1 MAKTK
6 NEKRVAVV
14 TGASRGIG
22 RAIAAKL
29 AADGF
34 HVVAVARNADK
45 LAELVAEIEQGGG
58 SGGAEARSLDLTDH
72 AAAAKLIEDVA
83 DDHGRLDVLVNNAGI
98 TKDNLLMRMEDAE
111 FDDVIDTNLRSVF
124 VLTRAA
130 SRYLMRSRPGGRLI
144 NIGSVSGVAGNKG
157 QSNYA
162 ASKAALAG
170 FTKSVAKELG
180 GKGMTANVVAPGF
193 IETDMTD
200 VLPDQ
205 IKDTVK
211 TMVPLGRFGQGAEV
225 AAVVAFLASEHA
237 GYVTG
242 QVICVDGGMA
252 M

>member
-1 MAKTK
+1 MAEK
-6 NEKRVAVV
+6 NEKRVAIV

-22 RAIAAKL
+22 REIAKHL
-29 AADGF
+29 AAGGC
-34 HVVAVARNADK
+34 HIVAVARDAAK
-45 LAELVAEIEQGGG
+45 LGDLVKEIEGEGGT
-58 SGGAEARSLDLTDH
+58 AEAKSLDLTDFEG
-72 AAAAKLIEDVA
+72 AAKLVEDVA
-83 DDHGRLDVLVNNAGI
+83 DAHGRLDVLVNNAGI

-111 FDDVIDTNLRSVF
+111 FDDVIGTNLKSVF

-130 SRYLMRSRPGGRLI
+130 SRFLMRSKSGRLI

-162 ASKAALAG
+162 ASKAALSG

-180 GKGMTANVVAPGF
+180 GKGLTANVVAPGF

-200 VLPDQ
+200 VLPDE
-205 IKDTVK
+205 IKKTVK
-211 TMVPLGRFGQGAEV
+211 EHVPLRRFGQAEEI
-225 AAVVAFLASEHA
+225 AAVVAFLASESA

-242 QVICVDGGMA
+242 QVLCVDGGLA

>member
-6 NEKRVAVV
+6 TDRRVAVV

-22 RAIAAKL
+22 RAIALRL
-29 AADGF
+29 AADGH
-34 HVVAVARNADK
+34 HVVAVARDAGK
-45 LAELVAEIEQGGG
+45 LDDLVREIEDAGGVG
-58 SGGAEARSLDLTDH
+58 ESRSLDLTDH
-72 AAAAKLIEDVA
+72 DAAAKLIEAVA

-98 TKDNLLMRMEDAE
+98 TRDNLLMRMEDAE
-111 FDDVIDTNLRSVF
+111 FDEVIDTNLRSVF

-130 SRYLMRSRPGGRLI
+130 SRFLMRSRDGGGRII

-180 GKGMTANVVAPGF
+180 GKGLTANVVAPGF

-200 VLPDQ
+200 VLSDE
-205 IKDTVK
+205 IKAGVREH
-211 TMVPLGRFGQGAEV
+211 VPLRRFGRAEEV
-225 AAVVAFLASEHA
+225 AAVVAFLAGPAA

-242 QVICVDGGMA
+242 QVLCVDGGLA